1 MYIIQRSLKTFL
13 TQHLCQPRVTIHL
26 SRSGGRSLPLG
37 RKDSD
42 TTIFLIYEKI
52 VLETFV
58 MRILILMM

>member
-1 MYIIQRSLKTFL
+1 
-13 TQHLCQPRVTIHL
+13 
-26 SRSGGRSLPLG
+26 LG